1 MNLLE
6 VKRLQKSFGETQAL
20 QDCSFTCGVG
30 EILGVVGENGSGKST
45 LVKILSG
52 ILEPDAGELLIRDTS
67 VRFRSIM
74 NARQAGIV
82 SVPQEILVVPA
93 LSVLENVYLGRG
105 GMFSGPPRVD
115 FRTKAQE
122 LFATLSV
129 EPAPLNAILE
139 ELPLAKQQL
148 VVIVRALVEDPDL
161 VILDESTSALD
172 VSDRDRLFAYLRQRR
187 ERGKSAIFISHRIDE
202 LQGLVDRMTIIR
214 NGVSVK
220 SISSEEA
227 TVDTILRLM
236 SGEERLQAAA
246 DGNAETEH
254 WRFVRDEMATP
265 TLVAESLVVRAGD
278 SPINVSLYQG
288 EIVGL
293 AGLEGHGQERF
304 LQVLAG
310 IERPTS
316 GQVVKTDGRRK
327 VAIRSFQQANRL
339 RVAYVPRDRKTE
351 GLFLKLPIIDNFA
364 MPLYSGLIHR
374 RSIVRRLKDFQQ
386 RLSMRFG
393 NENQLV
399 GSLSGGNQQKVVLGR
414 WLATDPQVFLL
425 NDPTRGVDIPTKRD
439 LYRLLRGLA
448 QSNVSIVLLSTDLE
462 ELIELCD
469 RVLVFRDGQIFS
481 EVNRSDV
488 TRDRLIASMFGKAV

>member
-6 VKRLQKSFGETQAL
+6 VNGLQKSFGETRAL
-20 QDCSFTCGVG
+20 RDCSFTCGEG

-52 ILEPDAGELLIRDTS
+52 ILEPDAGELL
-67 VRFRSIM
+67 VRGKPVRLRSIM
-74 NARQAGIV
+74 NAWQAGIV

-105 GMFSGPPRVD
+105 RLFSGPPRAE
-115 FRTKAQE
+115 FRAKAQE
-122 LFATLSV
+122 LFQLLSE
-129 EPAPLNAILE
+129 EPAPLSAILE
-139 ELPLAKQQL
+139 EMPLAKQQL
-148 VVIVRALVEDPDL
+148 VVIVRALVNDPDL

-172 VSDRDRLFAYLRQRR
+172 VSDRDRLFAYLRERR
-187 ERGKSAIFISHRIDE
+187 AKGKSAIFISHRIDE
-202 LQGLVDRMTIIR
+202 LQGLADRMTIIR
-214 NGVSVK
+214 NGESVK
-220 SISSEEA
+220 SISSQEA

-236 SGEERLQAAA
+236 SGEERMQAAHESSSDDEA
-246 DGNAETEH
+246 
-254 WRFVRDEMATP
+254 RFVRDDAAVP
-265 TLVAESLVVRAGD
+265 TLVAESLVMRAGD
-278 SPINVSLYQG
+278 APIDVSFFHG

-293 AGLEGHGQERF
+293 AGLEGHGQEKF
-304 LQVLAG
+304 LQALAG
-310 IERPTS
+310 IERPES
-316 GQVVKTDGRRK
+316 GQVVKVDGPQRI
-327 VAIRSFQQANRL
+327 AIRSFRQAHRL

-351 GLFLKLPIIDNFA
+351 GLFLKLPIMDNFA
-364 MPLYSGLIHR
+364 MPLYPGVIR
-374 RSIVRRLKDFQQ
+374 RRRTLRLLQEFQQ

-439 LYRLLRGLA
+439 LYRLFHGLA
-448 QSNVSIVLLSTDLE
+448 KAQVSIVLLSTDVE

-469 RVLVFRDGQIFS
+469 RVLVFRDGQVFS
-481 EVNRSDV
+481 ELERSQV
-488 TRDRLIASMFGKAV
+488 TREGLIAAMFGKAVS